1 VGGTYVNMNHTMYIF
16 PERVKFSF
24 LFSFTWRGKDDRNFL
39 SRVGSIRIK
48 QREKANNKNGQNTDL
63 CRTSSSGFYIQAFT
77 ALRWEVSIGVLY
89 R

>member
-24 LFSFTWRGKDDRNFL
+24 PFSFTWRGKDDRNFL

-48 QREKANNKNGQNTDL
+48 QREKANYKMVKT
-63 CRTSSSGFYIQAFT
+63 RIYVVSQALVLHTGLYDGRF
-77 ALRWEVSIGVLY
+77 SIRVLY

>member
-24 LFSFTWRGKDDRNFL
+24 PFSFTWRGKDDRNFL

-48 QREKANNKNGQNTDL
+48 QREKANNKNGQNRKPGSMSYL
-63 CRTSSSGFYIQAFT
+63 KLWFYIQAFT
-77 ALRWEVSIGVLY
+77 MGGLV
-89 R
+89 

>member
-24 LFSFTWRGKDDRNFL
+24 PFSFTWRGKNDRNFL

-48 QREKANNKNGQNTDL
+48 QREKANNKNGQNPDL
-63 CRTSSSGFYIQAFT
+63 GYVVSQALVLHT
-77 ALRWEVSIGVLY
+77 GLY
-89 R
+89 RKGFTMGGLV